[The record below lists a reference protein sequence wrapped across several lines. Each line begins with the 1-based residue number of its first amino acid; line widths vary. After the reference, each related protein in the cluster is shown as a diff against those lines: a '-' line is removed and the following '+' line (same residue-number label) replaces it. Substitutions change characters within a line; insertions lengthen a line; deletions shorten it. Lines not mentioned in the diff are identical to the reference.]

1 MDVLILL
8 QTFVSSARVELPL
21 TVTKTIEASAAQ
33 TLGNSLEVALVG
45 LYLSLLKSLG
55 QKQQGQRKIIRDLRM
70 LRSRIFELAMQWY
83 HAMQVQQNSHP
94 LSADKQ
100 ILLKASKPNP
110 QGVSLHLKFMSSRLM
125 L

>member
-55 QKQQGQRKIIRDLRM
+55 QKTART
-70 LRSRIFELAMQWY
+70 IFELAMQWY